1 MKLEN
6 ENIIDILKENFEFLG
21 LQDFFG
27 LQFEIIERYGS
38 DKNCCDVK
46 LSVDNGCGDKSN
58 LFLEVDTS
66 NYDEKFADV
75 NKYEVEDMGISI
87 EIRNNEELEELN
99 ESNIWRELFF
109 NK

>member
-21 LQDFFG
+21 LQDFFD
-27 LQFEIIERYGS
+27 LRFEIIERYGS
-38 DKNCCDVK
+38 DKNCCDVELLVNTGSHTSH
-46 LSVDNGCGDKSN
+46 LS
-58 LFLEVDTS
+58 LEVDTS

-75 NKYEVEDMGISI
+75 NQYEVEDMGISI

-99 ESNIWRELFF
+99 ETNMWRNLFF